1 MLFYIGGAHRIPY
14 ISIGGTFPTQMVC
27 ILFSNLGASVTEVA
41 SDALVVEFS
50 KTRKG
55 SRTQSFTYAY
65 LAVGALLGNLFG
77 GFFLLKFAKP
87 KFMFFIFA
95 FLLTIQ
101 LALSITTKETSLH
114 PAHDSIRLPA
124 RKSLKES
131 LGEQF
136 AHLVTAI
143 RQTRILH
150 PLLWI
155 IASNMVV
162 PLLSGSIFCFQT
174 QCLVLD
180 PFVIGLSKVVG
191 QLIVLLNTAL
201 YNRYLKAIP
210 MRRLIFGVQLFYAL
224 SFLSDLILVKQL
236 NVAMGIPN
244 DVYVL
249 CISSLSEAIAQ
260 FKTLPFTILFSR
272 LCPSGCEGSLF
283 AFLASALCL
292 SSILSGVLGV
302 GLASYLG
309 VSPENYSSLPVG
321 IVIQILAA
329 LLPLGWISYVPSVRN
344 LEIKMG

>member
-1 MLFYIGGAHRIPY
+1 MDHCIQHGLF
-14 ISIGGTFPTQMVC
+14 
-27 ILFSNLGASVTEVA
+27 
-41 SDALVVEFS
+41 
-50 KTRKG
+50 
-55 SRTQSFTYAY
+55 
-65 LAVGALLGNLFG
+65 
-77 GFFLLKFAKP
+77 
-87 KFMFFIFA
+87 
-95 FLLTIQ
+95 
-101 LALSITTKETSLH
+101 
-114 PAHDSIRLPA
+114 
-124 RKSLKES
+124 
-131 LGEQF
+131 
-136 AHLVTAI
+136 
-143 RQTRILH
+143 
-150 PLLWI
+150 
-155 IASNMVV
+155 

-249 CISSLSEAIAQ
+249 CISSLSESIAQ

-344 LEIKMG
+344 LRLRRAK